1 MSKWT
6 VIPTVNDTKTTE
18 YKGSKSFNKL
28 MATTP
33 TRNED
38 ELKKHN
44 DESFEKQKLENAKLL
59 DAFANKKLKS
69 KAAIKRALGLAKK
82 NNDAGKNTDKA
93 AKPQV
98 NPTVEGQPGI
108 DSSRANAKA

>member
-1 MSKWT
+1 MQ
-6 VIPTVNDTKTTE
+6 IVNPRKN
-18 YKGSKSFNKL
+18 S
-28 MATTP
+28 
-33 TRNED
+33 
-38 ELKKHN
+38 N

-82 NNDAGKNTDKA
+82 KNDAGKNTDKA
-93 AKPQV
+93 AKPQD

-108 DSSRANAKA
+108 DSSRANAEA